1 MPRAKKAPV
10 VVQPEHPVAA
20 ALPDEG
26 GFYAWVRRAL
36 GPFWG
41 FQEAWLSLAASGGV
55 NEVKVAAIKAAVDAG
70 GPFRE
75 CLRAIEDDGADVLM
89 LGSSHRTKLVNL
101 LKGNV
106 ITEVA
111 KNLPENIQLVIH
123 S

>member
-1 MPRAKKAPV
+1 MSQDVTP
-10 VVQPEHPVAA
+10 HN
-20 ALPDEG
+20 
-26 GFYAWVRRAL
+26 
-36 GPFWG
+36 
-41 FQEAWLSLAASGGV
+41 GV
-55 NEVKVAAIKAAVDAG
+55 DRFLQRLCDISATI
-70 GPFRE
+70 
-75 CLRAIEDDGADVLM
+75 GADVLM